1 VETMVMNMQYT
12 VTRIE
17 KALGDKSSQTLI
29 WY

>member
-1 VETMVMNMQYT
+1 MQYT

-17 KALGDKSSQTLI
+17 KELGDKSSQTLI

>member
-1 VETMVMNMQYT
+1 MQYT

-17 KALGDKSSQTLI
+17 KDLGDKSSQTLI